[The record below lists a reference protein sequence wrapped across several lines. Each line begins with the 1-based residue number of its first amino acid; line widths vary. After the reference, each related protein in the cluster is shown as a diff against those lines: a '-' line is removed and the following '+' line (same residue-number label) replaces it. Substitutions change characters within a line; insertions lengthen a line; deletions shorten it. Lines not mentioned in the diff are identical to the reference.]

1 MRQKLIY
8 FENEL
13 FFAIIWSDKNLD
25 KILLLKQ
32 QKSLVKTWQG
42 GEVEGRQLEEP
53 FYWHHDS

>member
-1 MRQKLIY
+1 MRKKLIY

-32 QKSLVKTWQG
+32 QKSLVKTW
-42 GEVEGRQLEEP
+42 
-53 FYWHHDS
+53 